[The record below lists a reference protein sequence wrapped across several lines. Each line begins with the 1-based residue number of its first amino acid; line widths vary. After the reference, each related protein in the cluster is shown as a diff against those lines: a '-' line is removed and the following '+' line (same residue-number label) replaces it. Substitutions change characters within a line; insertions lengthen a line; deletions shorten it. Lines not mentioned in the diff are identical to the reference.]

1 MDTRS
6 KIIDL
11 EAAAGIA
18 AGLRRGGARI
28 RLAAGYFDV
37 LTPDLVR
44 RLRSL
49 AGGGTLFAAVLDPAN
64 PLLGARARAE
74 LAAGLHMV
82 DYVFP
87 IAGRDLD
94 GAIEKIG
101 PDEVIREEAADVRRS
116 RGLIEHVHG
125 RQRA

>member
-1 MDTRS
+1 MDTRA

-37 LTPDLVR
+37 LTPGLVR
-44 RLRSL
+44 RFQSL
-49 AGGGTLFAAVLDPAN
+49 GEGGPVFAAVLDPDA

-74 LAAGLHMV
+74 LAAALRV
-82 DYVFP
+82 IDYVFP
-87 IAGRDLD
+87 IADGDLER
-94 GAIEKIG
+94 AIEKIG
-101 PDEVIREEAADVRRS
+101 PDEVIREEAADRRRS